1 MAKSEERRL
10 NGTLEGG
17 TTLNFLRSILFS
29 YYHKFRE
36 WVVCGVPTPS
46 TQIRGN
52 VRIGTKVSTVDG

>member
-1 MAKSEERRL
+1 MAKSEDRQS
-10 NGTLEGG
+10 NGTLEGSMA
-17 TTLNFLRSILFS
+17 LNFLSSILFS
-29 YYHKFRE
+29 YYHKLRE